1 MSIDIDK
8 PDEWPDLL
16 IEYNRL
22 DYEDDVAVRIAQ
34 SVQTGLNNVIAVGV
48 ASREQALEG
57 LKILAHSM
65 NARIEHDK
73 ERKEKE
79 KL

>member
-1 MSIDIDK
+1 MSINLDN

-73 ERKEKE
+73 EQKERI
-79 KL
+79 